1 MMTENDYRNTIDYAR
16 EQGVIDGMKW
26 GEERGLMKGRLEGRK
41 EGEQK
46 GLRKGREEGI
56 REGRD
61 EGLIIAAVGMKKMGL
76 GTDVIAK
83 VTGLDIR
90 MIEGL

>member
-26 GEERGLMKGRLEGRK
+26 GEERGVMKGRLEGRK
-41 EGEQK
+41 EGIREGEEK
-46 GLRKGREEGI
+46 GLRKGR
-56 REGRD
+56 D
-61 EGLIIAAVGMKKMGL
+61 EGLIAAAIGMKRMGL

-83 VTGLDIR
+83 VTGLDERVISQ
-90 MIEGL
+90 L